1 MAETGK
7 RQVILDTET
16 TGLNAH
22 GGDRVIEIAAL
33 EIVSRK
39 KTGHYLH
46 FRFNPE
52 REIDSQAS
60 AVHGLYL
67 HDLVHE
73 RRFHERA
80 QEIYDFLRGAELII
94 HNAEFDINFL
104 NMEFAR
110 SGFGSLE
117 EVIAGVVDTL
127 ILARDKYPGKKASL
141 DALCERFEID
151 LSQRVKHGALVD
163 SELLLEVYLAL
174 TRDQFALN
182 LNQLPEWENSKKT
195 IYYGENDFKVVR
207 AKGSELADHEASLM
221 HYPEGIT
228 PLYLL
233 NREKNP

>member
-73 RRFHERA
+73 RRFHA
-80 QEIYDFLRGAELII
+80 VSYTHL
-94 HNAEFDINFL
+94 
-104 NMEFAR
+104 
-110 SGFGSLE
+110 
-117 EVIAGVVDTL
+117 TL
-127 ILARDKYPGKKASL
+127 PTS
-141 DALCERFEID
+141 D
-151 LSQRVKHGALVD
+151 LV
-163 SELLLEVYLAL
+163 
-174 TRDQFALN
+174 
-182 LNQLPEWENSKKT
+182 
-195 IYYGENDFKVVR
+195 
-207 AKGSELADHEASLM
+207 
-221 HYPEGIT
+221 
-228 PLYLL
+228 
-233 NREKNP
+233 